1 MANRTPHDEPRN
13 GAERED
19 TVASSLPRGIE
30 PVTQRG
36 RRTRALLVKAAR
48 AVFEEKGF
56 EETRIGDIT
65 AAADVAH
72 GTFYTYFSSKHEL
85 FREVVAVLVADF
97 QAEAHSLPASG
108 DDPLSR
114 IERANRGYLRA
125 YRRNARMMG
134 VLEQAAILDPD
145 VREIRLESRRHW
157 VIRAEKE
164 FRRWQDAGLMSPDVD
179 PYYAASALGGMV
191 DRFALN
197 WLVLGEAFEEE
208 QAVTTLTQLYGRALG
223 LPGAYPG

>member
-1 MANRTPHDEPRN
+1 MANDAPQDGTTDHERDDG
-13 GAERED
+13 GASAAHR
-19 TVASSLPRGIE
+19 AGNE

-48 AVFEEKGF
+48 AVFEERGY

-85 FREVVAVLVADF
+85 FREVVALLVADF
-97 QAEAHSLPASG
+97 QAEAHSQPATG

-134 VLEQAAILDPD
+134 VLEQAAILDPE
-145 VREIRLESRRHW
+145 VREIRIDARRHW

-164 FRRWQDAGLMSPDVD
+164 FRRWQDGGLMSPDID
-179 PYYAASALGGMV
+179 PYYAACALGGMV

-197 WLVLGEAFEEE
+197 WLVLGEPFDEE
-208 QAVTTLTQLYGRALG
+208 QSVVILTQLYGRALG
-223 LPGAYPG
+223 LPGCYPT